1 MPFLISTLDDAK
13 PLIRSISCWSV
24 SRYAPWIVA
33 QPQVEGQVLATV
45 LRKYGERCL
54 DNNKRVQEAAISAMA
69 TVYPNLTASLLS
81 VLPRRSS
88 VPVLCSPAQV
98 EEMAGATVT
107 PYLGEIL
114 QVLLAAFGKYQAK
127 NLLILFDAVA
137 TLAEGTLP
145 APVRCA
151 SRGWDLTSVGSGVCS
166 GGQRAGAAGGGRRA
180 DARGAGQVGEPTR

>member
-1 MPFLISTLDDAK
+1 MDDCACAGILAIGAIADGCGRLVEPHLPTLMPFLISTLDDAK

-33 QPQVEGQVLATV
+33 QP
-45 LRKYGERCL
+45 
-54 DNNKRVQEAAISAMA
+54 
-69 TVYPNLTASLLS
+69 
-81 VLPRRSS
+81 
-88 VPVLCSPAQV
+88 QV

-151 SRGWDLTSVGSGVCS
+151 SRGWDLTSVGSGACS
-166 GGQRAGAAGGGRRA
+166 GGQRDGAAGGGRRA

>member
-69 TVYPNLTASLLS
+69 TVYPTTSLLS
-81 VLPRRSS
+81 VLPRPELSACSLFS
-88 VPVLCSPAQV
+88 VQV